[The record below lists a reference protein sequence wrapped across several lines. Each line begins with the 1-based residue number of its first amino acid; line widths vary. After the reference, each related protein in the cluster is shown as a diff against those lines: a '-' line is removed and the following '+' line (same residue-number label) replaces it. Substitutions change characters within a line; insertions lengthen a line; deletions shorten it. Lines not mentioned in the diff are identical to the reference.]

1 MNKPLTINDYA
12 APIEAKYG
20 TGTHIGIHG
29 AIVTACSDTPTVE
42 LNAATGNLILSL
54 PVSGDALT
62 IARAQVL
69 ANRRAKRVELSD
81 RYPTLNL

>member
-1 MNKPLTINDYA
+1 MDKPITINEYA
-12 APIEAKYG
+12 APIENMYG

-62 IARAQVL
+62 VARAQVL

>member
-1 MNKPLTINDYA
+1 MDKPLTINEYA
-12 APIEAKYG
+12 APIEAEYG

-29 AIVTACSDTPTVE
+29 AIVTACSDTPI
-42 LNAATGNLILSL
+42 GNLILSL

>member
-1 MNKPLTINDYA
+1 MGKPLTINEYA
-12 APIEAKYG
+12 TPIEAKYG

-29 AIVTACSDTPTVE
+29 AIITACSDTPTVE

-62 IARAQVL
+62 VARAQLL

-81 RYPTLNL
+81 RHPTLTL